1 MTDLLLTILVVGSAV
16 TYMLEAFKFALGG
29 FFEPTFINVILSL
42 PLSLGG
48 MFAMQRQWSVQ
59 MLATVP
65 AATLVAL
72 VLIKF
77 INKPTQVEMRRVP
90 RI

>member
-1 MTDLLLTILVVGSAV
+1 MTDLILTILVVGSAV
-16 TYMLEAFKFALGG
+16 TYLLEAFKFALGG
-29 FFEPTFINVILSL
+29 FFEPTVINLILSL

-48 MFAMQRQWSVQ
+48 MFVMQRQWTAEMIVT
-59 MLATVP
+59 AP

-77 INKPTQVEMRRVP
+77 INKPQQVEVRRVP

>member
-1 MTDLLLTILVVGSAV
+1 MTDLLLTILVVGAAV
-16 TYMLEAFKFALGG
+16 TYLLEGFKFILGG
-29 FFEPTFINVILSL
+29 FFEPTVLNLILSL

-59 MLATVP
+59 MIATVP

-77 INKPTQVEMRRVP
+77 INKPQQVEVRRVP